1 MTERNG
7 EPKKMKSKKN
17 KIRLKKGRIVGLLI
31 GLGCLTIFLGAKETD
46 KKNFTVEVQE
56 LNDYKMKEILKNEE
70 AYPKE
75 LIDLALKK
83 EETRDFVYKYI
94 ENKTNKKT
102 INIENEYVKGE
113 FPLFIQWDE
122 RWGYDTYGDTYI
134 AINGCGPT
142 TLAMVIV
149 GLTGDT
155 TINPKVVADFSYDNG
170 YYVENVGT
178 KWSLM
183 TEGVK
188 AFGIQ
193 GEEISLS
200 ENGILSTLQRGEP
213 IIASMRPGTFT
224 TSGHFI
230 VLTGV
235 TEDGKIIVNDPDSRE
250 KSSETWDIDV
260 FMKETKNLWKFS
272 I

>member
-1 MTERNG
+1 
-7 EPKKMKSKKN
+7 MKPKKN
-17 KIRLKKGRIVGLLI
+17 KIKLKKRRIVGFLI
-31 GLGCLTIFLGAKETD
+31 GLSCLSIFLGISKID
-46 KKNFTVEVQE
+46 KKNFFVEAQE
-56 LNDYKMKEILKNEE
+56 SNDYKMKEILQNEE

-75 LIDLALKK
+75 LIELALEK

-94 ENKTNKKT
+94 ENQEQAKK
-102 INIENEYVKGE
+102 INIKDEYVEGE

-122 RWGYDTYGDTYI
+122 RWGDNLYGDNYI

-142 TLAMVIV
+142 TLAMVVV

-155 TINPKVVADFSYDNG
+155 TINPKVVADFSYNNG
-170 YYVENVGT
+170 YYVEDVGT
-178 KWSLM
+178 KWDLM
-183 TEGVK
+183 TEGAK

-193 GEEISLS
+193 GEEIPLS
-200 ENGILSTLQRGEP
+200 ENVILKALQRGEP

-224 TSGHFI
+224 TSGHF
-230 VLTGV
+230 VLLTGV
-235 TEDGKIIVNDPDSRE
+235 TEDGKIIVHDSDSIKR
-250 KSSETWDIDV
+250 SSDTWDIDV